1 MRTSRILLA
10 LVALPLAFLSLDRS
24 ETQAAPAPSLSV
36 DPMIGEVQW
45 VAFNFAPRGWAMC
58 DGQLLPISQYSALFS
73 LLGTTY
79 GGDGRTTFALPDLR
93 GRAPLHQGT
102 GPGLTPRSMGQRSG
116 SEMET
121 LNTNQVPSHT
131 HAIDFTEVRGDET
144 EPNISYYL
152 GPDAL
157 SSAPA
162 DMELN
167 VIQSSGGSQAHNNM
181 QPYVTLNAVI
191 ALQGV
196 FPSRN

>member
-1 MRTSRILLA
+1 MRTSRLLLA
-10 LVALPLAFLSLDRS
+10 LIALPLAFLALDRS
-24 ETQAAPAPSLSV
+24 ATQA
-36 DPMIGEVQW
+36 
-45 VAFNFAPRGWAMC
+45 
-58 DGQLLPISQYSALFS
+58 ALFS

-102 GPGLTPRSMGQRSG
+102 GPGLTPRSLGQRSG

-121 LNTNQVPSHT
+121 LNINQVPNHT
-131 HAIDFTEVRGDET
+131 HAIDFTEQRGDESK
-144 EPNISYYL
+144 PDISYYL

-157 SSAPA
+157 TSAPA

-167 VIQSSGGSQAHNNM
+167 VIQSSGGGQAHNNM
-181 QPYVTLNAVI
+181 QPFVTLNAVI
-191 ALQGV
+191 ALEGI

>member
-10 LVALPLAFLSLDRS
+10 LVGLPLVFLALTRS
-24 ETQAAPAPSLSV
+24 ETHAAPAAGLSV

-45 VAFNFAPRGWAMC
+45 VAFNFAPRGWAKC
-58 DGQLLPISQYSALFS
+58 DGQLLPISSNSALFS

-79 GGDGRTTFALPDLR
+79 GGDGRTTFGLPDLR
-93 GRAPLHQGT
+93 GRAPLHEGA
-102 GPGLTPRSMGQRSG
+102 GPGLTPRQLGQRGG

-121 LNTNQVPSHT
+121 LTNAQVPNHT
-131 HAIDFTEVRGDET
+131 HAINFTEQQGDEAQ
-144 EPNISYYL
+144 PDIAYYL

-157 SSAPA
+157 SSSPA

-167 VIQSSGGSQAHNNM
+167 VLESSGGGQAHNNM
-181 QPYVTLNAVI
+181 QPYVTLTAVI